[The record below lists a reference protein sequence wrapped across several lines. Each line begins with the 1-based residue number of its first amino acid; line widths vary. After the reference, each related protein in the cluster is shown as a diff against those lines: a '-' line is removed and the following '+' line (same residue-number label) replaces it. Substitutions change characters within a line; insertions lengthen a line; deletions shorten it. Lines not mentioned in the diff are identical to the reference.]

1 MIFGLDGFTGL
12 HIAISLVALA
22 TGFMVLSD
30 FLSAAPLRGTNHL
43 FLATTVAT
51 SVTGFFFPFSQ
62 VGPAHIV
69 GAVSLVVLAVAVYAF
84 YGAKLA
90 GPWRRI
96 YAATATAALYLNV
109 FVLVVQTFVKNSTL
123 VALAPTQSELP
134 FAVSQGIVLLVFVVL
149 GYVAVSRADRSNP

>member
-12 HIAISLVALA
+12 HVAISLVALA
-22 TGFMVLSD
+22 SGFMVEAGL
-30 FLSAAPLRGTNHL
+30 LSAAPMRGTNHL

-109 FVLVVQTFVKNSTL
+109 FVLVVQTFVKNPTL

-134 FAVSQGIVLLVFVVL
+134 FAVTQGIVLLVFVVL